1 MRNTCRAFLSP
12 WFERGGMEPADEN
25 DKPVYIG
32 RNNLGA
38 ISLNLPMILAKA
50 RQESK
55 DFYEVLD
62 HYLEMIRRL
71 HKRTYDYLGEMK
83 ASINPLMFCQGGFYG
98 GHLGLNDKIRPLL
111 KTSTMSFGFTAL
123 NELQQLYNRK
133 SLVEDGQFAIDVMAH
148 INAKINE
155 FKQEDKILYAIYGTP
170 AESLCMSGDTEVQ
183 CYNGNKQIKDIE
195 IGDLVYSYNEELKK
209 VELKKV
215 VNSFRSKVNAE
226 VVKVTFDNGQ
236 EIICTPEHPFG
247 IRCMNQNELGEFISE
262 EVRYYKASELKPGM
276 RVKSNY
282 IKLNASGRLTSSNYY
297 NGRKQLIQDIVAEY
311 FLGEKPNGYVT
322 HHKNT
327 DKTDNEAVNLEYLRD
342 DVHRK
347 LHLKDNLGKHS
358 FNSDNSSR
366 KNNTFYGRRHSED
379 SNELNRRMYLN
390 PIGIARYDADDNLI
404 EAWDSL
410 NAAHKA
416 GWAYRAVREACRHER
431 KSKVADNFYAD
442 SYWEYIPK
450 DEAISLNHKVVS
462 VEKMTTKIDVY
473 DIEVEDNHN
482 FYVGGDEGILVH
494 NCGTQVKQFRAK
506 YGIIQNVSDRDY
518 FSNSFHCHVSEDITP
533 TQKQDLEKRFW
544 NLSNGGKIQ
553 YVRYRSEKNLAAIS
567 TLVDRAMK
575 FGFYEGINMD
585 KDYCEDCGHN
595 GIDFED
601 GICPV
606 CKSDNVVILNRVCGY
621 LGYSKVHGKSR
632 MNDSKMAEVKDRVSM

>member
-262 EVRYYKASELKPGM
+262 EVRYYKASELKSGM

-282 IKLNASGRLTSSNYY
+282 IKLNASGRLISSN
-297 NGRKQLIQDIVAEY
+297 
-311 FLGEKPNGYVT
+311 
-322 HHKNT
+322 
-327 DKTDNEAVNLEYLRD
+327 
-342 DVHRK
+342 
-347 LHLKDNLGKHS
+347 
-358 FNSDNSSR
+358 
-366 KNNTFYGRRHSED
+366 
-379 SNELNRRMYLN
+379 
-390 PIGIARYDADDNLI
+390 
-404 EAWDSL
+404 
-410 NAAHKA
+410 
-416 GWAYRAVREACRHER
+416 
-431 KSKVADNFYAD
+431 SKVDDNFYAA

-585 KDYCEDCGHN
+585 KDYCEDCGYN

-601 GICPV
+601 EICPV

-632 MNDSKMAEVKDRVSM
+632 MNDSKMAEVKDRISM